1 MFFTILYIVM
11 SVNRFD
17 TKLWL
22 LLNSLLD
29 FFVQLKERMC
39 KYLNLFKVFGLSCLQ
54 EKFET
59 KYIIM
64 IYIYIS
70 IYIVIYV
77 TLANLTEQTL
87 GDVSDCILV
96 EMLHQTYHFINCIT

>member
-1 MFFTILYIVM
+1 MLFTILYIVM

-29 FFVQLKERMC
+29 CFVQLKEKNVQIC
-39 KYLNLFKVFGLSCLQ
+39 KFVLGFQAQLKMENGWD
-54 EKFET
+54 

-64 IYIYIS
+64 K
-70 IYIVIYV
+70 
-77 TLANLTEQTL
+77 
-87 GDVSDCILV
+87 
-96 EMLHQTYHFINCIT
+96 